1 MHSSKC
7 LWEALWLTD
16 CFCLG
21 ICEWLFYKCVWIF
34 EINIALVC
42 EFNAHD
48 FDVSVCQHLLT
59 AASKLLSLM
68 DAPPAFL
75 PRPCPSSPYMHAHR
89 SQKSLPRACHH
100 DSIMSVFAWGYTAS
114 LLCFFL
120 SLKRCDPT
128 MQCSF
133 GSWNQHNKGP
143 NLVISGVEMFPKP
156 LSVLSAMSACGG
168 IRVCGSRL
176 SLLVHVGNVFYL
188 SGIVMVTGNVHVPRC
203 CWYLVTG
210 TCWRVPAGE
219 ERLSVE
225 TFQKKR

>member
-1 MHSSKC
+1 M
-7 LWEALWLTD
+7 
-16 CFCLG
+16 
-21 ICEWLFYKCVWIF
+21 
-34 EINIALVC
+34 NIALVC
-42 EFNAHD
+42 EFNELD
-48 FDVSVCQHLLT
+48 FDVSLCQYLFRV
-59 AASKLLSLM
+59 ASKLLSLM

-100 DSIMSVFAWGYTAS
+100 DSIMSVCAWGCTAS
-114 LLCFFL
+114 LLSFFL

-133 GSWNQHNKGP
+133 GSLNQHNKGP

-168 IRVCGSRL
+168 IRVCGNRL

-188 SGIVMVTGNVHVPRC
+188 SGIVMVTGACATALLIPGDR
-203 CWYLVTG
+203 YMLEG
-210 TCWRVPAGE
+210 PSGRE
-219 ERLSVE
+219 EVVC
-225 TFQKKR
+225 